1 MSNVRR
7 RKESSVQVLAIVAAA
22 TQRNQHATPE
32 CSCQFDAGV
41 RHLEERVSL
50 ARLTNNNLRAR
61 AEARARTNVG

>member
-7 RKESSVQVLAIVAAA
+7 RKESAVQVRATGAVASHRGQRAIHG
-22 TQRNQHATPE
+22 R
-32 CSCQFDAGV
+32 SCQFDAGV